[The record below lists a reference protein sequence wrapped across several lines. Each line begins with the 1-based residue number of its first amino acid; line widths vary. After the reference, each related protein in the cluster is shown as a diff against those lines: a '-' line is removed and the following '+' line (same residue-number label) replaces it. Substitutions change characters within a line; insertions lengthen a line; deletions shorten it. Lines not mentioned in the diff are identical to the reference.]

1 MNIKIRHLQGSS
13 HCKIINWYSGLYIIF
28 KSGNHSHLLK
38 LPHGTGYLFSLS
50 PFSTIGHLVA
60 QVPGHRLEIDI
71 PEPWH
76 RLRHPSP
83 RTVCIEV
90 VWGFNESRLF
100 ILKAY
105 VKNTVIFS
113 EEYPMNIYS

>member
-1 MNIKIRHLQGSS
+1 MNIKIRHLKGSS

-50 PFSTIGHLVA
+50 PFSTVGHLVA
-60 QVPGHRLEIDI
+60 QSPGHRLETDS
-71 PEPWH
+71 PELWH

-90 VWGFNESRLF
+90 VWGFNEGRLY

-105 VKNTVIFS
+105 VRNTVIFS
-113 EEYPMNIYS
+113 GEYPMNIYS